1 MDVIGQHLDMLDTQ
15 WLTFGNLNLGQ
26 CKLFN
31 ARMTPKFVKH
41 SKFLNND
48 FDLGDSTDA

>member
-1 MDVIGQHLDMLDTQ
+1 MDVIGQHLDTLDAQ
-15 WLTFGNLNLGQ
+15 WLTFRNLNLGQ
-26 CKLFN
+26 HELLN
-31 ARMTPKFVKH
+31 ARMTRKFVKH